1 MAIATFKCD
10 RQTASQ
16 QTTKKKCQNVQQKKN
31 QQTSSYLS
39 MFHYFNAF
47 VCPEMWKE
55 FKIK

>member
-16 QTTKKKCQNVQQKKN
+16 QTTKKNAKTYNKKS